1 MHKRTTPNQEIL
13 TAATSMLQPYFPGL
27 TNSTLLDALNN
38 YNVSPIQDER
48 ETRPMTKK
56 EVAEYLQISYPTV
69 NRYMAKGLLKKI
81 KVGERLVRITR
92 DSVLRLS
99 NSR

>member
-1 MHKRTTPNQEIL
+1 MHKRTTPNQEVL
-13 TAATSMLQPYFPGL
+13 TAAASMLQPYFPGL

-56 EVAEYLQISYPTV
+56 RKLPNICKSRIPQSIVTWP
-69 NRYMAKGLLKKI
+69 KGFWRKSKSEN
-81 KVGERLVRITR
+81 VWFE
-92 DSVLRLS
+92 
-99 NSR
+99 SRGTQFYG